1 MSSPD
6 IGIENKDKEIQ
17 ELKHTAEE
25 GKKLADKILENST
38 LIDNTHI

>member
-6 IGIENKDKEIQ
+6 ISIENKEKEIQ
-17 ELKHTAEE
+17 ELRQTAEE

-38 LIDNTHI
+38 IIDDIQT

>member
-6 IGIENKDKEIQ
+6 LSIVNNDKEIQ
-17 ELKHTAEE
+17 ELKQTAEE

-38 LIDNTHI
+38 LIDSTHS